1 MQSDLMDFHPH
12 DTGLV
17 PQVLSFV
24 QEYQNHIPERKPC
37 GRDEFIAL
45 LAGLV
50 ALRRT
55 PGIPAPSEISFT
67 ALPQCASSEEE
78 AVCRTHLERT
88 FGIQDRE
95 SLPWLG
101 DADLDAGFSCTNLL
115 TSCRRR
121 RPVREKRLCCP
132 GAVPGVTVRPPSIPP
147 VAPARPG
154 LSRPPVRRPF
164 HTIPWPHTHPAPRPF
179 RFRSIIPGCTGR

>member
-1 MQSDLMDFHPH
+1 MQSDLMDFHPY

-45 LAGLV
+45 LAGLA

-101 DADLDAGFSCTNLL
+101 DAEQEYG
-115 TSCRRR
+115 
-121 RPVREKRLCCP
+121 
-132 GAVPGVTVRPPSIPP
+132 
-147 VAPARPG
+147 
-154 LSRPPVRRPF
+154 
-164 HTIPWPHTHPAPRPF
+164 
-179 RFRSIIPGCTGR
+179 

>member
-1 MQSDLMDFHPH
+1 MDFHPY

-45 LAGLV
+45 LAGLA

-121 RPVREKRLCCP
+121 RPVRGKRLCNKRDFCYHD
-132 GAVPGVTVRPPSIPP
+132 GNRSLEACIDESIAFPKKHP
-147 VAPARPG
+147 KGKWNYR
-154 LSRPPVRRPF
+154 SRN
-164 HTIPWPHTHPAPRPF
+164 
-179 RFRSIIPGCTGR
+179 TG

>member
-1 MQSDLMDFHPH
+1 MQSDLMDFHPY

-45 LAGLV
+45 LAGIA

-78 AVCRTHLERT
+78 AACRTHLERT

-101 DADLDAGFSCTNLL
+101 DADLDAGLSCTDLL

-121 RPVREKRLCCP
+121 RPVRGKRLCCLGAIP
-132 GAVPGVTVRPPSIPP
+132 GSRFVLPVFLQPLQRGLGFRVPLFG
-147 VAPARPG
+147 G
-154 LSRPPVRRPF
+154 LF
-164 HTIPWPHTHPAPRPF
+164 IPF
-179 RFRSIIPGCTGR
+179 RSRIHIRLHAPSGFVA